1 MLPLV
6 TDFSTYVE
14 KKIIASADIHPSL
27 RSLVEVGG
35 IVQRV
40 GGDPPLNGTLP
51 KQAEM
56 VQTTISTSLD
66 NNITKL
72 AVSSIDN
79 DENRRKN
86 VKIWTFKQKRA
97 YHRVLSGYRF
107 SIFLSKPLRFFTLT
121 TAIGVKRNINDDFQI
136 LKKRIGRKFGHLEYF
151 KVKSSEGNGVLHV
164 IYRGPYI
171 PQKWLS
177 RHWNDIRGSPIVDY

>member
-1 MLPLV
+1 
-6 TDFSTYVE
+6 
-14 KKIIASADIHPSL
+14 
-27 RSLVEVGG
+27 
-35 IVQRV
+35 
-40 GGDPPLNGTLP
+40 
-51 KQAEM
+51 M